1 MQILTYEMA
10 PPPIVSG
17 DPTASAI
24 VYHSPAPEF
33 EVTRRELQPGQLG
46 SQASNDSPHIL
57 LVVAGEVVLA
67 WGTGSGREEKAFHRG
82 QSAFLPACL
91 ETVDLRAEQPTE
103 LFLVDVPKA

>member
-1 MQILTYEMA
+1 
-10 PPPIVSG
+10 
-17 DPTASAI
+17 
-24 VYHSPAPEF
+24 
-33 EVTRRELQPGQLG
+33 
-46 SQASNDSPHIL
+46 L